1 MSVAANG
8 GNTLDSEVKWL
19 DGKPGLLKEGH
30 DEAAEAAVDMEANV
44 VLLRELAEG
53 NYVILA
59 TVREV
64 DGRADDL
71 GSER

>member
-1 MSVAANG
+1 MGIAADG

-19 DGKPGLLKEGH
+19 DGEPSLLKEGH
-30 DEAAEAAVDMEANV
+30 DEAAEAAVDVEANA
-44 VLLRELAEG
+44 VLLRELAKR

-59 TVREV
+59 AVREV

-71 GSER
+71 GNER